1 MHEIT
6 AVHDVG
12 GLQVLSIRRR
22 TPKMATGIMTMSLA
36 RRPEKT
42 RVSKPCCKEPVP
54 NPCRDISFL
63 PHLSNGAPRG
73 IPRTAHTISSIT
85 TSLAAT
91 YPSLCLG
98 RATLADFELA
108 VRTFVNV
115 PVGTHVAQA
124 AGPDHEVGV

>member
-12 GLQVLSIRRR
+12 GLQVLSIRPR

-36 RRPEKT
+36 RRPENP

-54 NPCRDISFL
+54 NPCQDISFL
-63 PHLSNGAPRG
+63 PHLSNGPRG

-85 TSLAAT
+85 TSLAAKH
-91 YPSLCLG
+91 PSLCLG

-115 PVGTHVAQA
+115 PVGTNVAQA